1 MTTEAEA
8 ATHARRAAAI
18 YVHHSRRDSAGLNA
32 VFSELQDG
40 DDATSLLLALLSMFE
55 EIVPAILQPSAAAMV
70 GRLVVG
76 FAEREDEQP

>member
-32 VFSELQDG
+32 VFAELEDG
-40 DDATSLLLALLSMFE
+40 EDATNLLMALLCMFE
-55 EIVPAILQPSAAAMV
+55 EIVPAILQPTAAAMI
-70 GRLVVG
+70 GRLVVR
-76 FAEREDEQP
+76 FAEREDEQ